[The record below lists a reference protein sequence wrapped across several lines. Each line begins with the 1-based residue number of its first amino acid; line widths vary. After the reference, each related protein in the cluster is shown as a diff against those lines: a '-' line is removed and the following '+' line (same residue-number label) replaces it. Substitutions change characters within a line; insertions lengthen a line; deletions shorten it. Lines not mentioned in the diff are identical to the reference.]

1 MPPDEF
7 ASVRALKEK
16 RLIKNVE
23 MGIVK
28 EDGTITWINVTA
40 APIPIEGYGVA
51 VTYNDISEKV

>member
-1 MPPDEF
+1 
-7 ASVRALKEK
+7 
-16 RLIKNVE
+16 